1 MIRRVFDGKDLL
13 GIVVRASFQ
22 EPGIHFL
29 TPNDFSQQVGY
40 MRHPPGKLIDAHF
53 HNKVARE
60 VFYTQEVLY
69 LRSGKL
75 RVDFYDNTQQYV
87 ESHVLNAG
95 DLVLLTSGGH
105 GFEVLEE
112 VDMIEIKQGPWA
124 GDRDKTRFPSVEA
137 GQLKIVTSS

>member
-1 MIRRVFDGKDLL
+1 MIKRVFDGKDLL
-13 GIVVRASFQ
+13 GLIVRASFQ

-40 MRHPPGKLIDAHF
+40 MRHPAGKVIDAHF

-69 LRSGKL
+69 LRAGKL

-105 GFEVLEE
+105 GFEVIEE

-137 GQLKIVTSS
+137 TALKIATTH